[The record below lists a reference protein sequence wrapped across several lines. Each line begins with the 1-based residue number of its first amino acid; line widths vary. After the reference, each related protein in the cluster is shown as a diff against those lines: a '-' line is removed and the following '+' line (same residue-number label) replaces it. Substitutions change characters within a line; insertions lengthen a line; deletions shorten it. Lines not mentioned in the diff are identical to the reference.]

1 MPLRPS
7 RRFRRAAVRVYN
19 RRFKPS
25 VSFSR
30 AIVYHMALFWR
41 RKKEDRFVT
50 LGLNQPA
57 AAEESTEPKGD
68 AAEPRLEPPAGSTA
82 AERAREP
89 VAPPPAVEPVATGAQ
104 PDPQP
109 AAQTD
114 LTGTRKEEVIESA
127 PPRAAQ
133 TETAAPTP
141 ARPDLSARPAPPP
154 KPAAPA
160 RSAFSSSSI
169 LGLNRSEEEL
179 QAEIESLEQAYS
191 ARFARAI
198 SATRESLSEKIDT
211 VFQGRKVIDAAL
223 LDELEEAL
231 IAADIGVPVTLHILD
246 KVRRGISRKEISD
259 IEALKGAIKNE
270 LLSILQESEK
280 RGVASE
286 EGVPE
291 NVTPYVIMVVGVNGV
306 GKTTTI
312 GKLAQRIKAEGN
324 DVLICAADTFRAAAS
339 DQLAIWAERTG
350 VPLIQQ
356 KHGTDPAAVLFDA
369 LKAAKARRSDV
380 LIVDTAGRLH
390 NKSNLMAELE
400 KMKRVA
406 GREVEGAPHE
416 TLLVLDA
423 VTGQNGL
430 EQARQFLKTAN
441 VTGIVLTKL
450 DGTAKG
456 GIAVAIAKELGLP
469 IRYAGIGEKV
479 DDLVVFDSEQYVNG
493 LFA

>member
-1 MPLRPS
+1 MP
-7 RRFRRAAVRVYN
+7 
-19 RRFKPS
+19 
-25 VSFSR
+25 
-30 AIVYHMALFWR
+30 FWR

-50 LGLNQPA
+50 LGLNEPA
-57 AAEESTEPKGD
+57 VPAKTES
-68 AAEPRLEPPAGSTA
+68 RLEPPAAVETPSPV
-82 AERAREP
+82 P
-89 VAPPPAVEPVATGAQ
+89 VAVPPAVEPVPTGA
-104 PDPQP
+104 P
-109 AAQTD
+109 
-114 LTGTRKEEVIESA
+114 
-127 PPRAAQ
+127 
-133 TETAAPTP
+133 PTP
-141 ARPDLSARPAPPP
+141 APAAESGLTDTHKAEVVESPRPAHAEADALAAGQREQQTAARAPQTAAERPAQTVSERPPQTPERPPQRPAPTR
-154 KPAAPA
+154 AP
-160 RSAFSSSSI
+160 SAFSSSSI
-169 LGLNRSEEEL
+169 LGLNRTDEEL
-179 QAEIESLEQAYS
+179 QAEIEALEQTYA
-191 ARFARAI
+191 ARFTRAI
-198 SATRESLSEKIDT
+198 AATRESLSEKIDA
-211 VFQGRKVIDAAL
+211 VFENRKQIDAQL

-231 IAADIGVPVTLHILD
+231 IAADLGVNTTLEILD
-246 KVRRGISRKEISD
+246 KVRRGISRKEIGD
-259 IEALKGAIKNE
+259 IAALKHALKSE
-270 LLSILQESEK
+270 LLNILRDSERK
-280 RGVASE
+280 GVATE
-286 EGVPE
+286 ESVDE
-291 NVTPYVIMVVGVNGV
+291 AITPYVIMVVGVNGV

-356 KHGTDPAAVLFDA
+356 KSGTDPAAVLFDA

-416 TLLVLDA
+416 TLLVVDA

-430 EQARQFLKTAN
+430 EQARQFLKTAG

-456 GIAVAIAKELGLP
+456 GIAVAISKELGLP

-479 DDLVVFDSEQYVNG
+479 DDLVVFDPEQYVNG

>member
-1 MPLRPS
+1 MG
-7 RRFRRAAVRVYN
+7 
-19 RRFKPS
+19 
-25 VSFSR
+25 
-30 AIVYHMALFWR
+30 LFWR

-50 LGLNQPA
+50 LGLSEA
-57 AAEESTEPKGD
+57 AAEQALDKQDEATTP
-68 AAEPRLEPPAGSTA
+68 PLEQPAGSA
-82 AERAREP
+82 AAREAT
-89 VAPPPAVEPVATGAQ
+89 VIPPAVEPVPTGA
-104 PDPQP
+104 PPTPPP
-109 AAQTD
+109 AAETG
-114 LTGTRKEEVIESA
+114 LTEARKEEVIEQPRPS
-127 PPRAAQ
+127 RAAQ
-133 TETAAPTP
+133 AQPREPGREREPASEREQSRGRTTVPQEARAPQAP
-141 ARPDLSARPAPPP
+141 RPAG
-154 KPAAPA
+154 
-160 RSAFSSSSI
+160 RSAFSSSI
-169 LGLNRSEEEL
+169 LGLDRTEAEL
-179 QAEIESLEQAYS
+179 QAEIEALEQTYA
-191 ARFARAI
+191 ARFSRAI
-198 SATRESLSEKIDT
+198 EATRESLSEKIDT
-211 VFQGRKVIDAAL
+211 VFQNRKQIDAEL

-231 IAADIGVPVTLHILD
+231 IAADLGVPTTLEILD
-246 KVRRGISRKEISD
+246 RVRRAVSRKEIGD
-259 IEALKGAIKNE
+259 IEALKAALKGE
-270 LLSILQESEK
+270 LLTILREAEK
-280 RGVASE
+280 KGVASE
-286 EGVPE
+286 ESVPE
-291 NVTPYVIMVVGVNGV
+291 AVAPYVVMVVGVNGV

-356 KHGTDPAAVLFDA
+356 KQGTDPAAVLFDA

-390 NKSNLMAELE
+390 NKANLMAELE

-406 GREVEGAPHE
+406 AREVEGAPHE

-430 EQARQFLKTAN
+430 EQARQFLKTAG

-456 GIAVAIAKELGLP
+456 GIAVAISKELGLP

-479 DDLVVFDSEQYVNG
+479 DDLVVFDPEQYVNG